1 MYLEKEFYGA
11 RVEEASR
18 TDYSSERT
26 TNERKARH
34 EPTAERDSGSYCTKR
49 EYRGKRVHGRRESA
63 EIERVHNGTIYFS
76 LSLSYRQHIRRPRLL
91 GSGQK
96 DESSC
101 LHEQLE
107 VRPDRCWI

>member
-18 TDYSSERT
+18 TDYSNERT

-63 EIERVHNGTIYFS
+63 EIECTTEQSIFPLVY
-76 LSLSYRQHIRRPRLL
+76 HI
-91 GSGQK
+91 GN
-96 DESSC
+96 
-101 LHEQLE
+101 
-107 VRPDRCWI
+107 I